1 MDDSPIIVPVPELSP
16 GTRAALVIAT
26 ARYDDPELRE
36 LRSPV
41 RDAHDLAAVLG
52 DPAIG
57 GFTVT
62 TVIDQTDAQVRLAIT
77 EFLDA
82 RGPQDT
88 VLVYLSCHGI
98 QDQPGRL
105 YFAATNTLK
114 ARPRATAVKSADV
127 LDELDECRARQQ
139 ILILDCCFSGAF
151 GHGGKGE
158 LDLERQLLGH
168 GRGRVVLTASRA
180 YEYSFEGKPLG
191 KTVPAGSVFT
201 TGFVEG
207 LRTGSADSDGDGY
220 IAWDEAFA
228 YADQYVLASGF
239 RQTPQQWLS
248 GGEGAKIILARSPA
262 GRTVTPAKVPEGL
275 TTSLASGSEHIRIGA
290 VNAVAEWLADPDP
303 ARGLAATRVLREV
316 ADHDNPRV
324 AAAARAHLDRIEL
337 PTAPEQPGKV
347 GKENPKKESRRREF
361 REWVQT
367 ATGIVS
373 LVVALVALSAGGAA
387 VIILPSPKPSPSK
400 TEGIP
405 SPTFSN
411 TPSPTFS
418 NTPNPTFSNTPSPTS
433 SNSLGPFD
441 TSQLKNALL
450 SSKVLGSTATVTS
463 TSTSLSQLRM
473 ICGEHGDG
481 ATAVAFET
489 IGDKQTGMIL
499 SETLVS
505 WRSAADAGRAIAIDR
520 EAVTGSGSGSCSYT
534 SSGTA
539 VVYTGDYA
547 GHPPSICRSP
557 GDPGQYFGTQ
567 IFVTPP
573 SVTPQYFGFLAQVQC
588 GATTISVQVE
598 NDVAGVISQPSLNG
612 YLSSAIDKLE

>member
-1 MDDSPIIVPVPELSP
+1 MDDSPIVVPVPELSP
-16 GTRAALVIAT
+16 GTRAALVIAI
-26 ARYDDPELRE
+26 AHYNDPELRE

-158 LDLERQLLGH
+158 LDLERQLVGH

-191 KTVPAGSVFT
+191 KAVPAGSVFT

-207 LRTGSADSDGDGY
+207 LRTGAADSDDDGY

-228 YADQYVLASGF
+228 YADRYVLASGF

-262 GRTVTPAKVPEGL
+262 GRVVTPAKVPEGL

-324 AAAARAHLDRIEL
+324 AAAARAHLDRIEP

-361 REWVQT
+361 LEWVQT
-367 ATGIVS
+367 ATGIGM

-387 VIILPSPKPSPSK
+387 VIIPSLPKPSPTK
-400 TEGIP
+400 TE
-405 SPTFSN
+405 S
-411 TPSPTFS
+411 TPS
-418 NTPNPTFSNTPSPTS
+418 PTFSNTPSPTS
-433 SNSLGPFD
+433 SNSLGPFN
-441 TSQLKNALL
+441 TSQLKDALL
-450 SSKVLGSTATVTS
+450 SSRALGSTATVTS
-463 TSTSLSQLRM
+463 TSTSLSQLGM
-473 ICGEHGDG
+473 ICGEYGDG

-505 WRSAADAGRAIAIDR
+505 WRSAADAGRAITIDR
-520 EAVTGSGSGSCSYT
+520 EAVTGSGSGSCSYA
-534 SSGTA
+534 SSGTT

-557 GDPGQYFGTQ
+557 GNPGQYFGTQ

-612 YLSSAIDKLE
+612 YLSSAIGKLE